1 MLEMFKKSP
10 GFVYQIGADYY
21 FLGKWICK
29 PCADVEIQ
37 DSLAMFNICLDA
49 GETANAGIYF
59 QKIRAYSDFALEIP
73 YNPVKIQNDI
83 QTLIEKLSPAEK
95 ADLEKQ
101 TTRFLAL
108 VNQ

>member
-1 MLEMFKKSP
+1 MIEILKKSP

-37 DSLAMFNICLDA
+37 DSLAMFHICLDA
-49 GETANAGIYF
+49 GETANAALYF

-101 TTRFLAL
+101 INRFHSLAD
-108 VNQ
+108 